1 MISPTRFALAWA
13 GAWLALGVAASF
25 EPRLWPAWVA
35 AGIAL
40 GATCALDAVF
50 ALFARA
56 PRVTRTVPTTVSRG
70 EWTPVFI
77 SIENPRRARLALRV
91 HDHHPTGA
99 SVSGLPFAIAIPPGE
114 RAQVAYRLRPTARG
128 VHEFGDVELRLAS
141 PLRLLAR
148 HLRVA
153 AAQQTRAYPNV
164 RAIARYQMLAAQTRT
179 GQLGVRR
186 RPQRG
191 TGLEFQELREYRA
204 GDALRQIDWKATAR
218 LKKTISREYRDERD
232 QRVVFLLDCGSRLHA
247 VDGERSHFDAAIDA
261 VLLAAHVAVKQ
272 GDAVGFM
279 SFSGEPR
286 WLPPR
291 KGAAQVRA
299 LLNALFDLESS
310 TRGADYLDAARS
322 LAARLTKRALVV
334 VVTNLRDVDAGEL
347 APALELL
354 ARRHFVVLASLAESA
369 MGAALRAPVNTLD
382 DALRVASIHAYLAER
397 RRALDALP
405 RRVALRV
412 DCEPEKLGIAMVNA
426 YLEVKAA
433 GLL

>member
-1 MISPTRFALAWA
+1 MISPTRAALACA
-13 GAWLALGVAASF
+13 GLWLALGVAASF
-25 EPRLWPAWVA
+25 DPAPRPAWIA
-35 AGIAL
+35 AGLAL
-40 GATCALDAVF
+40 GAACTIDAAL
-50 ALFARA
+50 ALSARA
-56 PRVTRTVPTTVSRG
+56 PRVGREVRAAVSRG
-70 EWTPVFI
+70 EWTPVI
-77 SIENPRRARLALRV
+77 LAIDNPGRARLAARV

-99 SVSGLPFAIAIPPGE
+99 SVSGLPFAVAIAPGE
-114 RAQVAYRLRPTARG
+114 RAEVAYRLRPEIRG
-128 VHEFGDVELRLAS
+128 VHDFGDVELRLAS
-141 PLRLLAR
+141 PLRLFVR
-148 HLRVA
+148 HLRGP
-153 AAQQTRAYPNV
+153 AAQRIRAYPNV
-164 RAIARYQMLAAQTRT
+164 RAIARYQMLAAQTRA

-186 RPQRG
+186 RPRRG
-191 TGLEFQELREYRA
+191 AGLEFQELREYRS

-218 LKKTISREYRDERD
+218 LSKTISREYRDERD

-247 VDGERSHFDAAIDA
+247 VDGERSHFDAAVDA

-272 GDAVGFM
+272 GDAVGLLT
-279 SFSGEPR
+279 FSGETR

-291 KGAAQVRA
+291 KGAAQVHA

-310 TRGADYLDAARS
+310 TRGADYLEAARA
-322 LAARLTKRALVV
+322 LAARLTRRALVV
-334 VVTNLRDVDAGEL
+334 VVTNLRDVDAGDL

-369 MGAALRAPVNTLD
+369 MSAALHAPVNTLG

-405 RRVALRV
+405 KTAALRV

-433 GLL
+433 GRL

>member
-1 MISPTRFALAWA
+1 VISPTRVALAGA
-13 GAWLALGVAASF
+13 GAWLVLGVAASF
-25 EPRLWPAWVA
+25 EPALSRAWA
-35 AGIAL
+35 WAGIAF
-40 GATCALDAVF
+40 AAVCALDAAIV
-50 ALFARA
+50 LFARA
-56 PRVTRTVPTTVSRG
+56 PRVARAVAPAVSRG
-70 EWTPVFI
+70 EWTPVLVA
-77 SIENPRRARLALRV
+77 IENPRRTRVALRV
-91 HDHHPTGA
+91 HDHHPA
-99 SVSGLPFAIAIPPGE
+99 RARVRGLPLAVAVAPRE
-114 RAQVAYRLRPTARG
+114 RAEVTYHLRPTVRG
-128 VHEFGDVELRLAS
+128 PHEFGDLELRIAS
-141 PLRLLAR
+141 PLRLFAR

-153 AAQQTRAYPNV
+153 AAQRIRAYPNV
-164 RAIARYQMLAAQTRT
+164 RAIARYQMLAAETRT

-218 LKKTISREYRDERD
+218 LCKTISREYRDERD
-232 QRVVFLLDCGSRLHA
+232 QRVVFLLDCGQRLHA
-247 VDGERSHFDAAIDA
+247 KDGERSHFDAAVDA
-261 VLLAAHVAVKQ
+261 VLLAAHVAVRQ
-272 GDAVGFM
+272 GDAVGLLT
-279 SFSGEPR
+279 FSGEPR

-291 KGAAQVRA
+291 KGTGQMRA
-299 LLNALFDLESS
+299 FLNAMFDLESS
-310 TRGADYLDAARS
+310 ARGADYLDAARS

-369 MGAALRAPVNTLD
+369 MGAALRAPVDTLD
-382 DALRVASIHAYLAER
+382 DALRIASIRAYLAER

-405 RRVALRV
+405 RRIAMRV

-433 GLL
+433 GQL